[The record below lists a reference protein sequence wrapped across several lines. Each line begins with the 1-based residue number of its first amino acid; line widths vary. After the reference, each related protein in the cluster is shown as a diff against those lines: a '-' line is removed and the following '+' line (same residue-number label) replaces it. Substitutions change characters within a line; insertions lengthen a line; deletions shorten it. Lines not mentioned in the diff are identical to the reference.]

1 MDNGAFF
8 KLSYGLFILTTREDG
23 LDNGCVINTAM
34 QVTTTPNRISIT
46 VNKANKTHD
55 MIKRVGIFNV
65 SIISEEA
72 DFELFRHFG
81 FQSGNSVNKFED
93 YPYALRSENYLLY
106 ITKGTNAVISA
117 QVAQEVDLGTHTM
130 FIADVTD
137 AKVFSDAPAATYA
150 YYHSNIKPKPQKRET
165 KKTVWRCTVC
175 GYEYEGEEL
184 PEDFICPLCKHPA
197 SDFEKIEA

>member
-1 MDNGAFF
+1 MDNSAFY

-65 SIISEEA
+65 SIISEDA
-72 DFELFRHFG
+72 DFELFKHFG
-81 FQSGNSVNKFED
+81 FQSGNNVNKFED
-93 YPYALRSENYLLY
+93 YPNALRSENYLLY
-106 ITKGTNAVISA
+106 ITKGTNAVISGR
-117 QVAQEVDLGTHTM
+117 VVEEVDLGTHTM

-137 AKVFSDAPAATYA
+137 AKTFSDAPAATYA
-150 YYHSNIKPKPQKRET
+150 YYHSSIKPKPQKRET
-165 KKTVWRCTVC
+165 KKTVWRCAVC

-197 SDFEKIEA
+197 SDFEKVE